1 MSLTETSYGQPFP
14 RKQAQ
19 LLVELLVRQDA
30 ALRCVLTG
38 RRREGKSDLLRQ
50 LQAAL
55 FEKADGPMPFRYVFE
70 PRRDAAAMARH
81 FAASFCQQMRSF
93 GMRQEE
99 MLGEPLARLEKELE
113 RPGLPLA
120 LTELGRE
127 FLSLP
132 PADQLEFAA
141 ALPAQFAYREGRPL
155 CLLFDD
161 AEVLETHPEFLSYLN
176 ESRLSWLLTGR
187 NSQLQ
192 RIAASHS
199 WSMIPLDPFTLP
211 EALSLAEDRCRQF
224 ELPFSPQAWEDWF
237 ELAGTFPCWVHQLI
251 EAAVVAGQALD
262 STEALGRIYVQ
273 GLASGSLG
281 RWMLGRWQKVF
292 SPSAHAQDRER
303 QVNGSQSTAEKTFPD
318 GKEQLKVAAQ
328 LIQTSGVGSGSGDFP
343 PALWDGL
350 VMEDWAENTAHGP
363 VVRLER
369 IERDWLE
376 LALSAANSGRDRAQ
390 AGFLQAFLL
399 RAEGVR
405 QWRQAGVPL
414 TELRENL
421 LRLPHSDLTPPA
433 SARGSKELRLPAV
446 CSIAMERT
454 TAAELYWCYG
464 FRAGWPE
471 ERRDR
476 PEAACLYLIAL
487 CRQEPTAAEVKQWS
501 RRLQEEMRS
510 LPVLGGA
517 EKATG
522 SGLGPRYELWL
533 ALPKGAALA
542 AVAGERRMRWEGL
555 ARLLEENGPPSA
567 ETLPPLLELQ
577 QSENQTRLSEL
588 EARAQ
593 WLEEELATA
602 REQFRQE
609 TTQPHLAGRTREAEM
624 PPPPPQPMPS
634 RSVDEPAS
642 RMALSLSLLQASADL
657 LALHSQN
664 DPAVLESVREIQRR
678 SQQLADALR
687 EQEEK
692 LDPEGS
698 SRRSAEPPSAP
709 ES

>member
-14 RKQAQ
+14 RRQAQ
-19 LLVELLVRQDA
+19 LLVELLTRQDS
-30 ALRCVLTG
+30 ALRSVLTG

-50 LQAAL
+50 LQSAL

-132 PADQLEFAA
+132 PADQMEFAA

-155 CLLFDD
+155 CLLLDD
-161 AEVLETHPEFLSYLN
+161 ADVLNSRPEFLSYLN
-176 ESRLSWLLTGR
+176 DSRLSWLITGR

-192 RIAASHS
+192 GIAASHS
-199 WSMIPLDPFTLP
+199 WSIIRLVPFTLP

-224 ELPFSPQAWEDWF
+224 ELPFAPQAWENWF
-237 ELAGTFPCWVHQLI
+237 ELAGTSPCWVHQLI
-251 EAAVVAGQALD
+251 EAAVVASQALN
-262 STEALGRIYVQ
+262 STEALGRIYVRE
-273 GLASGSLG
+273 LASGSLG
-281 RWMLGRWQKVF
+281 SWMQGRWQKVF
-292 SPSAHAQDRER
+292 SGQSA
-303 QVNGSQSTAEKTFPD
+303 AEKTFPD
-318 GKEQLKVAAQ
+318 GKEQRKVAEQ
-328 LIQTSGVGSGSGDFP
+328 LIQASGVGSGSGDFP
-343 PALWDGL
+343 PGL
-350 VMEDWAENTAHGP
+350 LEVLGVEDWAQDTPLGP

-376 LALSAANSGRDRAQ
+376 LALSAANIGSDRAQ

-414 TELRENL
+414 TELKENL
-421 LRLPHSDLTPPA
+421 LQLPHSGLTAAA
-433 SARGSKELRLPAV
+433 STRGSKELRLPAV

-454 TAAELYWCYG
+454 AAAELYWCHG

-487 CRQEPTAAEVKQWS
+487 CRQEPTGAEVKQWS
-501 RRLQEEMRS
+501 RRLQEEIRS

-517 EKATG
+517 EKASGT
-522 SGLGPRYELWL
+522 GLGPRYELWL
-533 ALPKGAALA
+533 ALPKGASLA
-542 AVAGERRMRWEGL
+542 AVAGERRLRWEGL
-555 ARLLEENGPPSA
+555 SRLLEEKGPPSA

-577 QSENQTRLSEL
+577 RSENQARLSEL

-609 TTQPHLAGRTREAEM
+609 SSQPDLAGRTRETEM
-624 PPPPPQPMPS
+624 PSPQPLPMTS
-634 RSVDEPAS
+634 RPVDEPGA
-642 RMALSLSLLQASADL
+642 RMALSVSLLQASADL
-657 LALHSQN
+657 LALQSQN

-687 EQEEK
+687 EQEER
-692 LDPEGS
+692 LNPESS